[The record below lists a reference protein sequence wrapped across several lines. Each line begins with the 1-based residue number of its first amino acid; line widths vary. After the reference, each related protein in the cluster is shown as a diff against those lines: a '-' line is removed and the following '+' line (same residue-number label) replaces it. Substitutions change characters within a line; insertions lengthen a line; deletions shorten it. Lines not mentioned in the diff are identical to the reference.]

1 MDVWLGFL
9 TFLLF
14 QQLGAWGSRRHP
26 AETDLCEVLSI
37 LIFLLSLP
45 SAPASVS
52 SSFVRRTDEM
62 LVGTRW
68 TLSSEF
74 CISFSRSAVVYC

>member
-1 MDVWLGFL
+1 MICGGLAWFL

-52 SSFVRRTDEM
+52 SSFVRRADEM

-68 TLSSEF
+68 TFFFPL
-74 CISFSRSAVVYC
+74 RNHV